1 MLETLQLN
9 LEQRKAASALN
20 GYNLVIASAGTGKTS
35 TIVGR
40 ILHLLNN
47 GIKPEEILLLTFTN
61 KASNE
66 MIARVAKYSKLSSKI
81 EAGTFHAVAYRYLKE
96 HYPNLSL
103 KQPKELRKLLESIV
117 DTKNALNATDED
129 KKPYTSQ
136 HLYALYSLYTNAL
149 KQEDF
154 SAWLSSKN
162 PEHAP
167 YAAFYENILEEFE
180 NTKKKHDYID
190 YNDLLLLFKKAMLE
204 RPSPY
209 KEVLCDEFQDTNPL
223 QESILDA
230 INPPSLFCVGDYDQS
245 IYAFNGADISIIS
258 NFTQK
263 YKNARVFTLTKNYRS
278 SKEILDLA
286 NQVIQHNQ
294 RIYPKNLEVV
304 KSGKFNKPTLLNYND
319 NIAQCQDIAKRIVMR
334 KNFKEVAVIFRNNAS
349 ADQLE
354 AALRSHNVPSKRKG
368 SASFFESKEVAL
380 ALDICALLFNPK
392 DIMAAIH
399 ILSCISD
406 IGSNTAKDIH
416 EALMLLG
423 NGDLKSAL
431 IQPNQEAKIYTKKKE
446 ITSMGLF
453 EEIFALENSSRFNS
467 VMDKAFHSH
476 PVLMHPKISL
486 NGAKM
491 LSDFFILYTKAPTH
505 SPSALIKHILESAFF
520 QTFKTRLLKERS
532 KNKDG
537 SYNEFKKLQ
546 AQKRFNEK
554 MDLLSSLA
562 KNYQNLGRFLN
573 GTLIGSSEATQG
585 EGVNLLSVH
594 ASKGL
599 EFKDVYIIDLMEG
612 RFPNH
617 KLMNTGGGIEEER
630 RLFYVAITR
639 AKENLWLSY
648 AKNELRENAKPK
660 EHKPSVFL
668 YEAGLLKPDS
678 K

>member
-1 MLETLQLN
+1 MQLN
-9 LEQRKAASALN
+9 PEQLKAAKALK
-20 GYNLVIASAGTGKTS
+20 GHNLVIASAGTGKTS

-40 ILHLLNN
+40 ILYLLDN

-66 MIARVAKYSKLSSKI
+66 MIARVAKYSQSSSKI

-117 DTKNALNATDED
+117 DTKNALTDDD

-154 SAWLSSKN
+154 SAWLSHKN
-162 PEHAP
+162 PEHTP
-167 YAAFYENILEEFE
+167 YAAFYENILDEFE
-180 NTKKKHDYID
+180 NTKKKHNYID
-190 YNDLLLLFKKAMLE
+190 YNDLLLLFKQAMLE

-263 YKNARVFTLTKNYRS
+263 YKNAQVFTLTKNYRS

-286 NQVIQHNQ
+286 NQVIQRNE

-304 KSGKFNKPTLLNYND
+304 KSGRFNKPALLNYND

-423 NGDLKSAL
+423 NGDLKLAL
-431 IQPNQEAKIYTKKKE
+431 THPNKEAKIYTKKKE

-491 LSDFFILYTKAPTH
+491 LSDFFILYTKAPIH
-505 SPSALIKHILESAFF
+505 SPSALIKHIIESAFF

>member
-9 LEQRKAASALN
+9 PEQLKAAKALK

-40 ILHLLNN
+40 ILYLLDN

-66 MIARVAKYSKLSSKI
+66 MIARVAKYSQSSSKI

-103 KQPKELRKLLESIV
+103 KQPKELKKLLESIV
-117 DTKNALNATDED
+117 DTKNALTDDD

-154 SAWLSSKN
+154 SAWLSHKN
-162 PEHAP
+162 PEHTP
-167 YAAFYENILEEFE
+167 YAAFYENILDEFE
-180 NTKKKHDYID
+180 NTKKKHNYID
-190 YNDLLLLFKKAMLE
+190 YNDLLLLFKQAMLE

-263 YKNARVFTLTKNYRS
+263 YKNAQVFTLTKNYRS

-286 NQVIQHNQ
+286 NQVIQRNE

-304 KSGKFNKPTLLNYND
+304 KSGHFNKPVLLNYND

-380 ALDICALLFNPK
+380 ALDICALIFNPK

-399 ILSCISD
+399 VLSCISD

-423 NGDLKSAL
+423 NGDLKLAL
-431 IQPNQEAKIYTKKKE
+431 IQPNKEAKIYTKKKE

-467 VMDKAFHSH
+467 VIDKAFHSH

-486 NGAKM
+486 NGSKM

-668 YEAGLLKPDS
+668 YEAGLLKPDL

>member
-9 LEQRKAASALN
+9 PEQLKAAKALQ
-20 GYNLVIASAGTGKTS
+20 GHNLVIASAGTGKTS

-40 ILHLLNN
+40 ILYLLDN

-66 MIARVAKYSKLSSKI
+66 MIARVAKYFKSSSKI

-117 DTKNALNATDED
+117 DTKNALTDDD

-154 SAWLSSKN
+154 SAWLSNKN
-162 PEHAP
+162 PEHTP
-167 YAAFYENILEEFE
+167 YATFYENILDEFE
-180 NTKKKHDYID
+180 NTKKKHNYID
-190 YNDLLLLFKKAMLE
+190 YNDLLLLFKQAMLE

-263 YKNARVFTLTKNYRS
+263 YKNAQVFTLTKNYRS

-286 NQVIQHNQ
+286 NQVIQHNE

-304 KSGKFNKPTLLNYND
+304 KSGHFNKPALLNYND

-380 ALDICALLFNPK
+380 ALDICALIFNPK

-399 ILSCISD
+399 VLSHISD

-423 NGDLKSAL
+423 DGDLTLAL
-431 IQPNQEAKIYTKKKE
+431 THPNKEAKIYTKKKE

-467 VMDKAFHSH
+467 VIDKAFHSH

-668 YEAGLLKPDS
+668 YEAGLLKPDL

>member
-1 MLETLQLN
+1 MQLN
-9 LEQRKAASALN
+9 PEQLKAAKALK

-40 ILHLLNN
+40 ILYLLDN

-66 MIARVAKYSKLSSKI
+66 MIARVAKYSQSSSKI

-103 KQPKELRKLLESIV
+103 KQPKELKKLLESIV
-117 DTKNALNATDED
+117 DTKNALTDDD

-154 SAWLSSKN
+154 SAWLSNKN
-162 PEHAP
+162 PEHTP
-167 YAAFYENILEEFE
+167 YAAFYENILDEFE
-180 NTKKKHDYID
+180 NTKKKHNYID
-190 YNDLLLLFKKAMLE
+190 YNDLLLLFKQAMLE

-263 YKNARVFTLTKNYRS
+263 YKNAQVFTLTKNYRS

-286 NQVIQHNQ
+286 NQVIQHNK

-304 KSGKFNKPTLLNYND
+304 KSGHFNKPMLLNYND

-354 AALRSHNVPSKRKG
+354 AALRSNNVPSKRKG

-380 ALDICALLFNPK
+380 ALDICALIFNPK

-399 ILSCISD
+399 VLSCISD

-423 NGDLKSAL
+423 NGDLKLAL
-431 IQPNQEAKIYTKKKE
+431 IQPDKEAKIYTKKKE

-467 VMDKAFHSH
+467 VIDKAFHSH

-491 LSDFFILYTKAPTH
+491 LGDFFILYAKAPTH

-668 YEAGLLKPDS
+668 YEAGLLKPDL

>member
-9 LEQRKAASALN
+9 PEQLKAAKALK

-40 ILHLLNN
+40 ILYLLDN

-103 KQPKELRKLLESIV
+103 KQPKELKKLLESIV
-117 DTKNALNATDED
+117 DTKNALTDDD

-154 SAWLSSKN
+154 SAWLSHKN
-162 PEHAP
+162 PEHMP
-167 YAAFYENILEEFE
+167 YAAFYENILDEFE
-180 NTKKKHDYID
+180 NTKKKHNYID
-190 YNDLLLLFKKAMLE
+190 YNDLLLLFKQAMLE

-263 YKNARVFTLTKNYRS
+263 YKNAQVFTLTKNYRS

-286 NQVIQHNQ
+286 NQVIQRNE

-304 KSGKFNKPTLLNYND
+304 KSGHFNKPALLNYND

-380 ALDICALLFNPK
+380 ALDICALIFNPK

-399 ILSCISD
+399 VLSHISD

-423 NGDLKSAL
+423 NGDLKLAL
-431 IQPNQEAKIYTKKKE
+431 IQPDKEAKIYTKKKE

-453 EEIFALENSSRFNS
+453 EEIFALENSSKFNS
-467 VMDKAFHSH
+467 VIDKAFHSH

-520 QTFKTRLLKERS
+520 QTFKTHLLKERS

-546 AQKRFNEK
+546 VQKRFNEK

-668 YEAGLLKPDS
+668 YEAGLLKPDF

>member
-9 LEQRKAASALN
+9 PEQLKAAKALK

-40 ILHLLNN
+40 ILYLLDN

-66 MIARVAKYSKLSSKI
+66 MIARVAKYSKSSSKI

-103 KQPKELRKLLESIV
+103 KQPKELKKLLESIV
-117 DTKNALNATDED
+117 DTKNALTDDD

-154 SAWLSSKN
+154 SAWLSHKN
-162 PEHAP
+162 PEHTP
-167 YAAFYENILEEFE
+167 YATFYENILDEFE
-180 NTKKKHDYID
+180 NTKKKHNYID
-190 YNDLLLLFKKAMLE
+190 YNDLLLLFKQAMLE

-263 YKNARVFTLTKNYRS
+263 YKNAQVFTLTKNYRS

-286 NQVIQHNQ
+286 NQVIQHNE

-304 KSGKFNKPTLLNYND
+304 KSGHFNKPALLNYND

-354 AALRSHNVPSKRKG
+354 AALRSYNVPSKRKG

-380 ALDICALLFNPK
+380 ALDICALIFNPK

-399 ILSCISD
+399 VLSYISD

-423 NGDLKSAL
+423 NGDLKLAL
-431 IQPNQEAKIYTKKKE
+431 THPSKEAKIYTKKKE

-467 VMDKAFHSH
+467 VIDKAFHSH
-476 PVLMHPKISL
+476 PVLMHPKISP

-562 KNYQNLGRFLN
+562 KNYQDLGRFLN
-573 GTLIGSSEATQG
+573 STLIGSSEATQG

-668 YEAGLLKPDS
+668 YEAGLLKPDF

>member
-9 LEQRKAASALN
+9 PEQLKAAKALK

-40 ILHLLNN
+40 ILYLLDN

-66 MIARVAKYSKLSSKI
+66 MIARVAKYSKSSSKI

-103 KQPKELRKLLESIV
+103 KQPKELKKLLESIV
-117 DTKNALNATDED
+117 DTKNALTDDD

-154 SAWLSSKN
+154 SAWLSHKN
-162 PEHAP
+162 PEHTP
-167 YAAFYENILEEFE
+167 YAAFYENILDEFE
-180 NTKKKHDYID
+180 NTKKKHNYID
-190 YNDLLLLFKKAMLE
+190 YNDLLLLFKQAMLE

-263 YKNARVFTLTKNYRS
+263 YKNAQVFTLTKNYRS

-286 NQVIQHNQ
+286 NQVIQRNE

-304 KSGKFNKPTLLNYND
+304 KSGHFNKPALLNYND

-354 AALRSHNVPSKRKG
+354 AALRSYNVPSKRKG

-380 ALDICALLFNPK
+380 ALDICALIFNPK

-399 ILSCISD
+399 VLSHISD

-423 NGDLKSAL
+423 NGDLKLAL
-431 IQPNQEAKIYTKKKE
+431 IQPNKEAKIYTKKKE

-467 VMDKAFHSH
+467 VIDKAFHSH
-476 PVLMHPKISL
+476 PVLMHPKISP

-491 LSDFFILYTKAPTH
+491 LSDFFILYAKAPTH
-505 SPSALIKHILESAFF
+505 SPSTLIKHILESAFF

-668 YEAGLLKPDS
+668 YEAGLLKPDL

>member
-9 LEQRKAASALN
+9 PEQLKAAKALK

-40 ILHLLNN
+40 ILYLLDN

-66 MIARVAKYSKLSSKI
+66 MIARVAKYSQSSSKI

-103 KQPKELRKLLESIV
+103 KQPKELKKLLESIV
-117 DTKNALNATDED
+117 DTKNALTDDD

-154 SAWLSSKN
+154 STWLSNKN
-162 PEHAP
+162 PEHTP
-167 YAAFYENILEEFE
+167 YAAFYENILDEFE
-180 NTKKKHDYID
+180 NTKKKHNYID
-190 YNDLLLLFKKAMLE
+190 YNDLLLLFKQAMLE

-263 YKNARVFTLTKNYRS
+263 YKNAQVFTLTKNYRS

-286 NQVIQHNQ
+286 NQVIQRNE

-304 KSGKFNKPTLLNYND
+304 KSGHFNKPALLNYND

-368 SASFFESKEVAL
+368 SVSFFESKEVAL
-380 ALDICALLFNPK
+380 ALDICALIFNPK

-399 ILSCISD
+399 VLSHISD

-423 NGDLKSAL
+423 NGDLKLAL
-431 IQPNQEAKIYTKKKE
+431 IQPDKEAKIYTKKKE

-467 VMDKAFHSH
+467 VIDKAFHSH

-537 SYNEFKKLQ
+537 SCNEFKKLQ

-668 YEAGLLKPDS
+668 YEAGLLKPDL

>member
-9 LEQRKAASALN
+9 PEQLKAVKALK

-40 ILHLLNN
+40 ILYLLDN

-66 MIARVAKYSKLSSKI
+66 MIARVAKYSKSSSKI

-103 KQPKELRKLLESIV
+103 KQPKELKKLLESIV
-117 DTKNALNATDED
+117 DTKNALTDDD

-154 SAWLSSKN
+154 SAWLSNKN
-162 PEHAP
+162 PEHTP
-167 YAAFYENILEEFE
+167 YAAFYENILDEFE
-180 NTKKKHDYID
+180 NTKKKHNYID
-190 YNDLLLLFKKAMLE
+190 YNDLLLLFKQAMLE

-263 YKNARVFTLTKNYRS
+263 YKNAHVFTLTKNYRS

-286 NQVIQHNQ
+286 NQVIQRNE

-304 KSGKFNKPTLLNYND
+304 KSGHFNKPALLNYND

-380 ALDICALLFNPK
+380 ALDICALIFNPK

-399 ILSCISD
+399 VLSHISD

-423 NGDLKSAL
+423 NGDLKLAL
-431 IQPNQEAKIYTKKKE
+431 IQPDKEAKIYTKKKE

-467 VMDKAFHSH
+467 VIDKAFHSH

-537 SYNEFKKLQ
+537 SCNEFKKLQ

-668 YEAGLLKPDS
+668 YEAGLLKPDL

>member
-9 LEQRKAASALN
+9 PEQLKAAKALK

-40 ILHLLNN
+40 ILYLLDN

-103 KQPKELRKLLESIV
+103 KQPKELKKLLESIV
-117 DTKNALNATDED
+117 DTKNALTDDD

-154 SAWLSSKN
+154 SAWLSHKN
-162 PEHAP
+162 PEHTP
-167 YAAFYENILEEFE
+167 YAAFYENILDEFE
-180 NTKKKHDYID
+180 NTKKKHNYID
-190 YNDLLLLFKKAMLE
+190 YNDLLLLFKQAMLE

-263 YKNARVFTLTKNYRS
+263 YKNAQVFTLTKNYRS

-286 NQVIQHNQ
+286 NQVIQRNE

-304 KSGKFNKPTLLNYND
+304 KSGHFNKPALLNYND

-354 AALRSHNVPSKRKG
+354 AALRSYNVPSKRKG

-380 ALDICALLFNPK
+380 ALDICALIFNPK

-399 ILSCISD
+399 VLSHISD

-423 NGDLKSAL
+423 NGDLKLAL
-431 IQPNQEAKIYTKKKE
+431 THPNKEAKIYTKKKE

-467 VMDKAFHSH
+467 VIDKAFHSH

-491 LSDFFILYTKAPTH
+491 LSDFFILYAKAPTH

-668 YEAGLLKPDS
+668 YEAGLLKPDL

>member
-9 LEQRKAASALN
+9 PEQLKAAKALK

-40 ILHLLNN
+40 ILYLLDN

-66 MIARVAKYSKLSSKI
+66 MIARVAKYSKSSSKI

-103 KQPKELRKLLESIV
+103 KQPKELKKLLESIV
-117 DTKNALNATDED
+117 DTKNALTDDD

-154 SAWLSSKN
+154 SAWLSHKN
-162 PEHAP
+162 PEHTP
-167 YAAFYENILEEFE
+167 YAAFYENILDEFE
-180 NTKKKHDYID
+180 NTKKKHNYID
-190 YNDLLLLFKKAMLE
+190 YNDLLLLFKQAMLE

-263 YKNARVFTLTKNYRS
+263 YKNAQVFTLTKNYRS

-286 NQVIQHNQ
+286 NQVIQHNE

-304 KSGKFNKPTLLNYND
+304 KSGHFNKPTLLNYSD

-380 ALDICALLFNPK
+380 ALDICALIFNPK

-399 ILSCISD
+399 VLSCISD

-423 NGDLKSAL
+423 NGDLKLAL
-431 IQPNQEAKIYTKKKE
+431 IQPDKEAKIYTKKKE

-467 VMDKAFHSH
+467 VIDKAFHSH
-476 PVLMHPKISL
+476 PVLMHPKISP

-491 LSDFFILYTKAPTH
+491 LGDFFILYTKAPTH

-546 AQKRFNEK
+546 VQKRFNEK

-668 YEAGLLKPDS
+668 YEAGLLKPDL

>member
-9 LEQRKAASALN
+9 PEQLKAAKALK

-40 ILHLLNN
+40 ILYLLDN

-66 MIARVAKYSKLSSKI
+66 MIARVAKYSKSSSKI

-103 KQPKELRKLLESIV
+103 KQPKELKKLLESIV
-117 DTKNALNATDED
+117 DTKNALTDDD

-154 SAWLSSKN
+154 STWLSNKN
-162 PEHAP
+162 PEHTP
-167 YAAFYENILEEFE
+167 YAAFYENILDEFE
-180 NTKKKHDYID
+180 NTKKKHNYID
-190 YNDLLLLFKKAMLE
+190 YNDLLLLFKQAMLE

-263 YKNARVFTLTKNYRS
+263 YKNAQVFTLTKNYRS

-286 NQVIQHNQ
+286 NQVIQHNE

-304 KSGKFNKPTLLNYND
+304 KSGHFNKPALLNYND

-380 ALDICALLFNPK
+380 ALDICALIFNPK

-399 ILSCISD
+399 VLSHISD

-423 NGDLKSAL
+423 NGDLKLAL
-431 IQPNQEAKIYTKKKE
+431 IQPDKEAKIYTKKKE

-467 VMDKAFHSH
+467 IIDKAFHSH

-520 QTFKTRLLKERS
+520 QAFKTRLLKERS

-612 RFPNH
+612 RFPNY

-668 YEAGLLKPDS
+668 YEAGLLKPDL

>member
-9 LEQRKAASALN
+9 PEQLKAAKALK

-40 ILHLLNN
+40 ILHLLDN

-66 MIARVAKYSKLSSKI
+66 MIARVAKYFKLSSKI

-117 DTKNALNATDED
+117 DTKNAIDDD

-154 SAWLSSKN
+154 SAWLSNKN

-167 YAAFYENILEEFE
+167 YAALYENILEEFE
-180 NTKKKHDYID
+180 NTKKKHNYID
-190 YNDLLLLFKKAMLE
+190 YNDLLLLFKQAMLE

-223 QESILDA
+223 QESVLDA

-263 YKNARVFTLTKNYRS
+263 YKNAQVFTLTKNYRS

-286 NQVIQHNQ
+286 NQVIQRNE

-304 KSGKFNKPTLLNYND
+304 KSGHFNKPALLNYND
-319 NIAQCQDIAKRIVMR
+319 NIAQCQDIAKRIVIR

-380 ALDICALLFNPK
+380 ALDICALIFNPK

-399 ILSCISD
+399 ILSYISD

-423 NGDLKSAL
+423 NGDLKLAL
-431 IQPNQEAKIYTKKKE
+431 THPNKEAKIYTKKKE

-467 VMDKAFHSH
+467 AIDKAFHSH

-491 LSDFFILYTKAPTH
+491 LSDFFTLYTKAPIH

>member
-9 LEQRKAASALN
+9 PEQLKAAKALK

-40 ILHLLNN
+40 ILYLLDN
-47 GIKPEEILLLTFTN
+47 GIRPEEILLLTFTN

-66 MIARVAKYSKLSSKI
+66 MIARVAKYSQSSSKI

-103 KQPKELRKLLESIV
+103 KQPKELKKLLESIV
-117 DTKNALNATDED
+117 DTKNALTDDD

-154 SAWLSSKN
+154 SAWLSNKN
-162 PEHAP
+162 PEHTP
-167 YAAFYENILEEFE
+167 YAAFYENILDEFE
-180 NTKKKHDYID
+180 NTKKKHNYID
-190 YNDLLLLFKKAMLE
+190 YNDLLLLFKQAMLE

-263 YKNARVFTLTKNYRS
+263 YKNAQVFTLTKNYRS

-286 NQVIQHNQ
+286 NQVIQRNE

-304 KSGKFNKPTLLNYND
+304 KSGHFNKPALLNYSD
-319 NIAQCQDIAKRIVMR
+319 NIVQCQDIAKRIVMR

-380 ALDICALLFNPK
+380 ALDICALIFNPK

-399 ILSCISD
+399 VLSCISD

-423 NGDLKSAL
+423 NGDLKLAL
-431 IQPNQEAKIYTKKKE
+431 THPSKEAKIYTKKKE

-453 EEIFALENSSRFNS
+453 EEIFALENNSRFNS
-467 VMDKAFHSH
+467 IIDKAFHSH
-476 PVLMHPKISL
+476 PVLMHPKISP

-546 AQKRFNEK
+546 VQKRFHEK

-668 YEAGLLKPDS
+668 YEAGLLKPDL

>member
-9 LEQRKAASALN
+9 PEQLKAAKALK

-40 ILHLLNN
+40 ILYLLDN

-103 KQPKELRKLLESIV
+103 KQPKELKKLLESIV
-117 DTKNALNATDED
+117 DTKNALTDDD

-154 SAWLSSKN
+154 SAWLSHKN
-162 PEHAP
+162 PEHTP
-167 YAAFYENILEEFE
+167 YASFYENILDEFE
-180 NTKKKHDYID
+180 NTKKKHNYID
-190 YNDLLLLFKKAMLE
+190 YNDLLLLFKQAMLE

-263 YKNARVFTLTKNYRS
+263 YKNAQVFTLTKNYRS

-286 NQVIQHNQ
+286 NQVIQHNE

-304 KSGKFNKPTLLNYND
+304 KSGHFNKPALLNYND

-380 ALDICALLFNPK
+380 ALDICALIFNSK

-399 ILSCISD
+399 VLSHISD

-423 NGDLKSAL
+423 NGDLKLAL
-431 IQPNQEAKIYTKKKE
+431 THPSKEAKIYTKKKE

-467 VMDKAFHSH
+467 VIDKAFHSH

-486 NGAKM
+486 NGAKT

-546 AQKRFNEK
+546 VQKRFNEK

-668 YEAGLLKPDS
+668 YEAGLLKPD
-678 K
+678 

>member
-9 LEQRKAASALN
+9 PEQLKAAKALK

-40 ILHLLNN
+40 ILYLLDN

-66 MIARVAKYSKLSSKI
+66 MIARVAKYSKSSSKI

-103 KQPKELRKLLESIV
+103 KQPKELKKLLESIV
-117 DTKNALNATDED
+117 DTKNVLTDDD

-154 SAWLSSKN
+154 SAWLSHKN
-162 PEHAP
+162 PEHTP
-167 YAAFYENILEEFE
+167 YAAFYENILDEFE
-180 NTKKKHDYID
+180 NTKKKHNYVD
-190 YNDLLLLFKKAMLE
+190 YNDLLLLFKQAMLE

-286 NQVIQHNQ
+286 NQVIQRNE

-304 KSGKFNKPTLLNYND
+304 KSGHFNKPMLLNYND
-319 NIAQCQDIAKRIVMR
+319 NIVQCQDIAKRIVMR

-380 ALDICALLFNPK
+380 ALDICALIFNPK

-399 ILSCISD
+399 VLSHISD

-423 NGDLKSAL
+423 NGDLKLAL
-431 IQPNQEAKIYTKKKE
+431 IQPDKEAKIYTKKKE

-467 VMDKAFHSH
+467 VIDKAFYSH
-476 PVLMHPKISL
+476 PVLMHPKISP

-546 AQKRFNEK
+546 AQKRFHEK

-668 YEAGLLKPDS
+668 YEAGLLKPDL

>member
-9 LEQRKAASALN
+9 PEQLKAALASK

-40 ILHLLNN
+40 ILYLLDN

-66 MIARVAKYSKLSSKI
+66 MIARVAKYFKSSSKI

-96 HYPNLSL
+96 RYPNLSL

-117 DTKNALNATDED
+117 DTKNAIDDD

-154 SAWLSSKN
+154 SAWLSHKN
-162 PEHAP
+162 PEHTP
-167 YAAFYENILEEFE
+167 YAALYENILEEFE
-180 NTKKKHDYID
+180 NTKKKHNYID
-190 YNDLLLLFKKAMLE
+190 YNDLLLLFKQAMLE

-263 YKNARVFTLTKNYRS
+263 YKNAQVFTLTKNYRS

-286 NQVIQHNQ
+286 NQVIQRNE

-304 KSGKFNKPTLLNYND
+304 KSGHFNKPALLNYND

-380 ALDICALLFNPK
+380 ALDICALIFNPK

-399 ILSCISD
+399 ILSYISD

-423 NGDLKSAL
+423 NGDLKLAL
-431 IQPNQEAKIYTKKKE
+431 THPNKEAKIYTKKKE

-467 VMDKAFHSH
+467 VIDKAFHSH

>member
-9 LEQRKAASALN
+9 PEQLKAAKALK

-40 ILHLLNN
+40 ILYLLDN

-66 MIARVAKYSKLSSKI
+66 MIARVAKYFKSSSKI

-103 KQPKELRKLLESIV
+103 KQPKELKKLLESIV
-117 DTKNALNATDED
+117 DTKNAIDDD

-154 SAWLSSKN
+154 SAWLSHKN
-162 PEHAP
+162 PEHTP
-167 YAAFYENILEEFE
+167 YAAFYENILDEFE
-180 NTKKKHDYID
+180 NTKKKHNYID
-190 YNDLLLLFKKAMLE
+190 YNDLLLLFKQAMLE

-286 NQVIQHNQ
+286 NQVIQHNE

-304 KSGKFNKPTLLNYND
+304 KSGHFNKPALLNYND

-354 AALRSHNVPSKRKG
+354 AALRSYNVPSKRKG

-380 ALDICALLFNPK
+380 ALDICALIFNPK

-399 ILSCISD
+399 VLSHISD

-423 NGDLKSAL
+423 NGDLKLAL
-431 IQPNQEAKIYTKKKE
+431 THPNKEAKIYTKKKE

-467 VMDKAFHSH
+467 MIDKAFHSH

-668 YEAGLLKPDS
+668 YEAGLLKPDL

>member
-9 LEQRKAASALN
+9 PEQLKAAKALK

-40 ILHLLNN
+40 ILYLLDN

-66 MIARVAKYSKLSSKI
+66 MIARVAKYSKSSSKI

-103 KQPKELRKLLESIV
+103 KQPKELKKLLESIV
-117 DTKNALNATDED
+117 DTKNALTDDD

-154 SAWLSSKN
+154 SAWLSHKN
-162 PEHAP
+162 PEHTP
-167 YAAFYENILEEFE
+167 YAAFYENILDEFE
-180 NTKKKHDYID
+180 NTKKKHNYID
-190 YNDLLLLFKKAMLE
+190 YNDLLLLFKQAMLE

-263 YKNARVFTLTKNYRS
+263 YKNAQVFTLTKNYRS

-286 NQVIQHNQ
+286 NQVIQHNE

-304 KSGKFNKPTLLNYND
+304 KSGHFNKPALLNYND

-380 ALDICALLFNPK
+380 ALDICALIFNPK

-399 ILSCISD
+399 VLSHISD

-423 NGDLKSAL
+423 NGDLKLAL
-431 IQPNQEAKIYTKKKE
+431 THPSKEAKIYTKKKE

-467 VMDKAFHSH
+467 VIDKAFHSH

-546 AQKRFNEK
+546 VQKRFNEK

-668 YEAGLLKPDS
+668 YEAGLLKPDL

>member
-9 LEQRKAASALN
+9 PEQLKAAKALK

-40 ILHLLNN
+40 ILYLLDN

-66 MIARVAKYSKLSSKI
+66 MIARVAKYSQSSSKI

-103 KQPKELRKLLESIV
+103 KQPKELKKLLESIV
-117 DTKNALNATDED
+117 DTKNALTDDD

-154 SAWLSSKN
+154 SAWLSNKN
-162 PEHAP
+162 PEHTP
-167 YAAFYENILEEFE
+167 YAAFYENILDEFE
-180 NTKKKHDYID
+180 NTKKKHNYID
-190 YNDLLLLFKKAMLE
+190 YNDLLLLFKQAMLE

-263 YKNARVFTLTKNYRS
+263 YKNAQVFTLTKNYRS

-286 NQVIQHNQ
+286 NQVIQHNK

-304 KSGKFNKPTLLNYND
+304 KSGHFNKPMLLNYND

-354 AALRSHNVPSKRKG
+354 AALRSNNVPSKRKG

-380 ALDICALLFNPK
+380 ALDICALIFNPK

-399 ILSCISD
+399 VLSCISD

-423 NGDLKSAL
+423 NGDLKLAL
-431 IQPNQEAKIYTKKKE
+431 IQPDKEAKIYTKKKE

-467 VMDKAFHSH
+467 VIDKAFHSH

-491 LSDFFILYTKAPTH
+491 LGDFFILYAKAPTH

-668 YEAGLLKPDS
+668 YEAGLLKPDL

>member
-1 MLETLQLN
+1 MQLN
-9 LEQRKAASALN
+9 PEQLKAAKALK

-40 ILHLLNN
+40 ILYLLDN

-103 KQPKELRKLLESIV
+103 KQPKELKKLLESIV
-117 DTKNALNATDED
+117 DTKNALTDDD

-154 SAWLSSKN
+154 SAWLSHKN
-162 PEHAP
+162 PEHTP
-167 YAAFYENILEEFE
+167 YATFYENILDEFE
-180 NTKKKHDYID
+180 NTKKKHNYID
-190 YNDLLLLFKKAMLE
+190 YNDLLLLFKQAMLE

-286 NQVIQHNQ
+286 NQVIQRNE

-304 KSGKFNKPTLLNYND
+304 KSGHFNKPALLNYND

-380 ALDICALLFNPK
+380 ALDICALIFNPK

-399 ILSCISD
+399 VLSHISD

-423 NGDLKSAL
+423 DGDLKLAL
-431 IQPNQEAKIYTKKKE
+431 THPNKEAKIYTKKKE

-467 VMDKAFHSH
+467 VIDKAFHSH

-668 YEAGLLKPDS
+668 YEAGLLKPDL

>member
-9 LEQRKAASALN
+9 PEQLKAAKALK

-40 ILHLLNN
+40 ILYLLDN

-66 MIARVAKYSKLSSKI
+66 MIARVAKYSKSSSKI

-103 KQPKELRKLLESIV
+103 KQPKELKKLLESIV
-117 DTKNALNATDED
+117 DTKNALTDDD

-154 SAWLSSKN
+154 SAWLSNKN
-162 PEHAP
+162 PEHTP
-167 YAAFYENILEEFE
+167 YAAFYENILDEFE
-180 NTKKKHDYID
+180 NTKKKHNYID
-190 YNDLLLLFKKAMLE
+190 YNDLLLLFKQAILE

-258 NFTQK
+258 SFTQK

-286 NQVIQHNQ
+286 NQVIQRNE

-304 KSGKFNKPTLLNYND
+304 KSGHFNKPALLNYND

-354 AALRSHNVPSKRKG
+354 AALRSNNVPSKRKG

-380 ALDICALLFNPK
+380 ALDICALIFNPK

-399 ILSCISD
+399 VLSYISD

-423 NGDLKSAL
+423 NGDLKLAL
-431 IQPNQEAKIYTKKKE
+431 THPSKEAKIYTKKKE

-505 SPSALIKHILESAFF
+505 SPSALIKHILESVFF

-668 YEAGLLKPDS
+668 YEAGLLKPDL

>member
-9 LEQRKAASALN
+9 PEQLKAAKALK

-40 ILHLLNN
+40 ILYLLDN

-66 MIARVAKYSKLSSKI
+66 MIARVAKYSKSSSKI

-103 KQPKELRKLLESIV
+103 KQPKELKKLLESIV
-117 DTKNALNATDED
+117 DTKNAIDDD

-154 SAWLSSKN
+154 SAWLSHKN
-162 PEHAP
+162 PEHTP
-167 YAAFYENILEEFE
+167 YAAFYENILDEFE
-180 NTKKKHDYID
+180 NTKKKHNYID
-190 YNDLLLLFKKAMLE
+190 YNDLLLLFKQAMLE
-204 RPSPY
+204 RSSPY

-263 YKNARVFTLTKNYRS
+263 YKNAQVFTLTKNYRS

-286 NQVIQHNQ
+286 NQVIQHNE

-304 KSGKFNKPTLLNYND
+304 KSGHFNKPALLNYND

-380 ALDICALLFNPK
+380 ALDICALIFNPK

-399 ILSCISD
+399 VLSYISD

-423 NGDLKSAL
+423 NGDLKLAL
-431 IQPNQEAKIYTKKKE
+431 THPSKEAKIYTKKKE

-467 VMDKAFHSH
+467 VIDKAFHSH
-476 PVLMHPKISL
+476 PVLMHPKISP

-491 LSDFFILYTKAPTH
+491 LSDFFTLYTKVPTH

>member
-9 LEQRKAASALN
+9 PEQLKAAKALK

-40 ILHLLNN
+40 ILYLLDN

-103 KQPKELRKLLESIV
+103 KQPKELKKLLESIV
-117 DTKNALNATDED
+117 DTKNALTDDD

-154 SAWLSSKN
+154 SAWLSHKN
-162 PEHAP
+162 PEHTP
-167 YAAFYENILEEFE
+167 YAAFYENILDEFE
-180 NTKKKHDYID
+180 NTKKKHNYID
-190 YNDLLLLFKKAMLE
+190 YNDLLLLFKQAMLE

-263 YKNARVFTLTKNYRS
+263 YKNAQVFTLTKNYRS

-286 NQVIQHNQ
+286 NQVIQRNE

-304 KSGKFNKPTLLNYND
+304 KSGHFNKPALLNYND

-380 ALDICALLFNPK
+380 ALDICALIFNPK

-399 ILSCISD
+399 VLSHISD

-423 NGDLKSAL
+423 NGDLKLAL
-431 IQPNQEAKIYTKKKE
+431 IQPDKEAKIYTKKKE

-467 VMDKAFHSH
+467 VIDKAFHSH

-573 GTLIGSSEATQG
+573 GTLIGSSESTQG

-668 YEAGLLKPDS
+668 YEAGLLKPDL

>member
-1 MLETLQLN
+1 MQLN
-9 LEQRKAASALN
+9 PEQLKAAKALK

-40 ILHLLNN
+40 ILHLLDN
-47 GIKPEEILLLTFTN
+47 GIRPEEILLLTFTN

-103 KQPKELRKLLESIV
+103 KQPKELKKLLESIV
-117 DTKNALNATDED
+117 DTKNALTDDD

-154 SAWLSSKN
+154 SAWLSHKN
-162 PEHAP
+162 PEHTP
-167 YAAFYENILEEFE
+167 YAAFYENILDEFE
-180 NTKKKHDYID
+180 NTKKKHNYID
-190 YNDLLLLFKKAMLE
+190 YNDLLLLFKQAMLE

-223 QESILDA
+223 QESILNA

-263 YKNARVFTLTKNYRS
+263 YKNAQVFTLTKNYRS

-286 NQVIQHNQ
+286 NQVIQRNE

-304 KSGKFNKPTLLNYND
+304 KSGHFNKPALLNYND

-380 ALDICALLFNPK
+380 ALDICALIFNPK

-399 ILSCISD
+399 VLSHISD

-423 NGDLKSAL
+423 NGDLKLAL
-431 IQPNQEAKIYTKKKE
+431 THPSKEAKIYTKKKE

-467 VMDKAFHSH
+467 VIDKAFHSH

-491 LSDFFILYTKAPTH
+491 LSDFFILYTKAPIH

-546 AQKRFNEK
+546 AQKRFHEK

-660 EHKPSVFL
+660 DHKPSVFL
-668 YEAGLLKPDS
+668 YEAGLLKPDL

>member
-9 LEQRKAASALN
+9 PEQLKAAKALK

-40 ILHLLNN
+40 ILYLLDN

-66 MIARVAKYSKLSSKI
+66 MIARVAKYSKLGSKI

-103 KQPKELRKLLESIV
+103 KQPKELKKLLESIV
-117 DTKNALNATDED
+117 DTKNALTDDD

-154 SAWLSSKN
+154 SAWLSNKN
-162 PEHAP
+162 PEHTP
-167 YAAFYENILEEFE
+167 YAAFYENILDEFE
-180 NTKKKHDYID
+180 NTKKKHNYID
-190 YNDLLLLFKKAMLE
+190 YNDLLLLFKQAMLE
-204 RPSPY
+204 KPSPY

-263 YKNARVFTLTKNYRS
+263 YKNAQVFTLTKNYRS

-286 NQVIQHNQ
+286 NQVIQHNE

-304 KSGKFNKPTLLNYND
+304 KSGHFNKPALLNYND

-380 ALDICALLFNPK
+380 ALDICALIFNPK

-399 ILSCISD
+399 VLSHISD

-423 NGDLKSAL
+423 NDDLKLAL
-431 IQPNQEAKIYTKKKE
+431 IQPDKEAKIYTKKKE

-453 EEIFALENSSRFNS
+453 EEIFTLENSSRFNG
-467 VMDKAFHSH
+467 VIDKAFHSH
-476 PVLMHPKISL
+476 PVLMHPKISP

-668 YEAGLLKPDS
+668 YEAGLLKPDL

>member
-9 LEQRKAASALN
+9 PEQLKAAKALK

-40 ILHLLNN
+40 ILYLLDN

-66 MIARVAKYSKLSSKI
+66 MIARVAKYSKLGSKI

-103 KQPKELRKLLESIV
+103 KQPKELKKLLESIV
-117 DTKNALNATDED
+117 DTKNTLTDDD

-162 PEHAP
+162 PEHTP
-167 YAAFYENILEEFE
+167 YAAFYENILDEFE
-180 NTKKKHDYID
+180 NTKKKHNYID
-190 YNDLLLLFKKAMLE
+190 YNDLLLLFKQAMLE

-263 YKNARVFTLTKNYRS
+263 YKNAQVFTLTKNYRS

-286 NQVIQHNQ
+286 NQVIQHNE

-304 KSGKFNKPTLLNYND
+304 KSGHFNKPALLNYND

-380 ALDICALLFNPK
+380 ALDICTLIFNPK

-399 ILSCISD
+399 VLSHISD

-423 NGDLKSAL
+423 DGDLKLAL
-431 IQPNQEAKIYTKKKE
+431 THPNKEAKIYTKKKE

-467 VMDKAFHSH
+467 VIDKAFHSH

-668 YEAGLLKPDS
+668 YEAGLLKPDL

>member
-9 LEQRKAASALN
+9 PEQLKATKALK

-40 ILHLLNN
+40 ILYLLDN

-66 MIARVAKYSKLSSKI
+66 MIARVAKYSKSSSKI

-103 KQPKELRKLLESIV
+103 KQPKELKKLLESIV
-117 DTKNALNATDED
+117 DTKNALTDDD

-136 HLYALYSLYTNAL
+136 HLYTLYSLYTNAL

-154 SAWLSSKN
+154 SAWLSHKN
-162 PEHAP
+162 PEHTP
-167 YAAFYENILEEFE
+167 YAAFYENILDEFE
-180 NTKKKHDYID
+180 NTKKKHNYID
-190 YNDLLLLFKKAMLE
+190 YNDLLLLFKQAMLE

-223 QESILDA
+223 QESVLDA

-263 YKNARVFTLTKNYRS
+263 YKNAQVFTLTKNYRS

-286 NQVIQHNQ
+286 NQVIQRNE

-304 KSGKFNKPTLLNYND
+304 KSGHFNKPALLNYND

-354 AALRSHNVPSKRKG
+354 AALRSYNVPSKRKG

-380 ALDICALLFNPK
+380 ALDICALIFNPK

-399 ILSCISD
+399 VLSYISD

-423 NGDLKSAL
+423 NGDLKLAL
-431 IQPNQEAKIYTKKKE
+431 THPSKEAKIYTKKKE

-467 VMDKAFHSH
+467 VIDKAFHSH

-668 YEAGLLKPDS
+668 YEAGLLKPDL

>member
-9 LEQRKAASALN
+9 PEQLKAAKALK

-40 ILHLLNN
+40 ILYLLDN

-66 MIARVAKYSKLSSKI
+66 MIARVAKYSKSSSKI

-103 KQPKELRKLLESIV
+103 KQPKELKKLLESIV
-117 DTKNALNATDED
+117 DTKNALTDDD

-154 SAWLSSKN
+154 SAWLSNKN
-162 PEHAP
+162 PEHTP
-167 YAAFYENILEEFE
+167 YAAFYENILDEFE
-180 NTKKKHDYID
+180 NTKKKHNYID
-190 YNDLLLLFKKAMLE
+190 YNDLLLLFKQAMLE

-263 YKNARVFTLTKNYRS
+263 YKNAQVFTLTKNYRS

-286 NQVIQHNQ
+286 NQVIQRNE

-304 KSGKFNKPTLLNYND
+304 KSGHFNKPALLNYND

-334 KNFKEVAVIFRNNAS
+334 KDFKEVAVIFRNNAS

-380 ALDICALLFNPK
+380 ALDICALIFNPK

-399 ILSCISD
+399 VLSHISD

-423 NGDLKSAL
+423 NGDLKLAL
-431 IQPNQEAKIYTKKKE
+431 IQPDKEAKIYTKKKE

-467 VMDKAFHSH
+467 VIDKAFHSH
-476 PVLMHPKISL
+476 PVLMHPKISP

-668 YEAGLLKPDS
+668 YEAGLLKPDL

>member
-9 LEQRKAASALN
+9 PEQLKAAKALK

-40 ILHLLNN
+40 ILHLLDN

-66 MIARVAKYSKLSSKI
+66 MIARVAKYSKLGSKI

-103 KQPKELRKLLESIV
+103 KQPKELKKLLESIV
-117 DTKNALNATDED
+117 DTKNAIDDD

-162 PEHAP
+162 PEHTP
-167 YAAFYENILEEFE
+167 YAAFYENILDEFE
-180 NTKKKHDYID
+180 NTKKKHNYID
-190 YNDLLLLFKKAMLE
+190 YNDLLLLFKQAMLE

-263 YKNARVFTLTKNYRS
+263 YKNAQVFTLTKNYRS

-286 NQVIQHNQ
+286 NQVIQRNE

-304 KSGKFNKPTLLNYND
+304 KSGHFNKPALLNYND

-380 ALDICALLFNPK
+380 ALDICALIFNPK

-399 ILSCISD
+399 VLSHISD

-423 NGDLKSAL
+423 NGDLKLAL
-431 IQPNQEAKIYTKKKE
+431 THPSKEAKIYTKKKE

-467 VMDKAFHSH
+467 VIDKAFYSH

-486 NGAKM
+486 NGAKT

-668 YEAGLLKPDS
+668 YEAGLLKPDF

>member
-9 LEQRKAASALN
+9 PEQLKAAKALK

-40 ILHLLNN
+40 ILYLLDN

-66 MIARVAKYSKLSSKI
+66 MIARVAKYFKSSSKI

-103 KQPKELRKLLESIV
+103 KQPKELKKLLESIV
-117 DTKNALNATDED
+117 DTKNALTDDD

-154 SAWLSSKN
+154 SAWLSHKN
-162 PEHAP
+162 PEHTP
-167 YAAFYENILEEFE
+167 YAAFYENILDEFE
-180 NTKKKHDYID
+180 NTKKKHNYID
-190 YNDLLLLFKKAMLE
+190 YNDLLLLFKQAMLE

-286 NQVIQHNQ
+286 NQVIQRNE

-304 KSGKFNKPTLLNYND
+304 KSGHFNKPALLNYND
-319 NIAQCQDIAKRIVMR
+319 NIVQCQDIAKRIVMR

-380 ALDICALLFNPK
+380 ALDICALIFNPK

-399 ILSCISD
+399 VLSHISD

-423 NGDLKSAL
+423 NGDLKLAL
-431 IQPNQEAKIYTKKKE
+431 IQPDKEAKIYTKKKE

-467 VMDKAFHSH
+467 VIDKAFHSH

-668 YEAGLLKPDS
+668 YEAGLLKPDL

>member
-9 LEQRKAASALN
+9 PEQLKAAKALK

-40 ILHLLNN
+40 ILYLLDN

-66 MIARVAKYSKLSSKI
+66 MIARVAKYSKSSSKI

-103 KQPKELRKLLESIV
+103 KQPKELKKLLESIV
-117 DTKNALNATDED
+117 DTKNALTDDD

-162 PEHAP
+162 PEHTP
-167 YAAFYENILEEFE
+167 YAAFYENILDEFE
-180 NTKKKHDYID
+180 NTKKKHNYID
-190 YNDLLLLFKKAMLE
+190 YNDLLLLFKQAMLE

-263 YKNARVFTLTKNYRS
+263 YKNAQVFTLTKNYRS

-286 NQVIQHNQ
+286 NQVIQHNE

-304 KSGKFNKPTLLNYND
+304 KSGHFNKPALLNYND

-380 ALDICALLFNPK
+380 ALDICALIFNPK

-399 ILSCISD
+399 VLSHISD

-423 NGDLKSAL
+423 NGDLKLAL
-431 IQPNQEAKIYTKKKE
+431 THPNKEAKIYTKKKE

-467 VMDKAFHSH
+467 VIDKAFHSH
-476 PVLMHPKISL
+476 PILMHPKISL

-491 LSDFFILYTKAPTH
+491 LIDFFILYTKAPTH

-668 YEAGLLKPDS
+668 YEAGLLKPDL

>member
-9 LEQRKAASALN
+9 PEQLKAAKALK

-40 ILHLLNN
+40 ILYLLDN

-66 MIARVAKYSKLSSKI
+66 MIARVAKYSQSSSKI

-103 KQPKELRKLLESIV
+103 KQPKELKKLLESIM
-117 DTKNALNATDED
+117 DTKNALTDDD

-154 SAWLSSKN
+154 SAWLSNKN
-162 PEHAP
+162 PEHTP
-167 YAAFYENILEEFE
+167 YATFYENILDEFE
-180 NTKKKHDYID
+180 NTKKKHNYID
-190 YNDLLLLFKKAMLE
+190 YNDLLLLFKQAMLE

-263 YKNARVFTLTKNYRS
+263 YKNAQVFTLTKNYRS

-286 NQVIQHNQ
+286 NQVIQHNE

-304 KSGKFNKPTLLNYND
+304 KSGHFNKPVLLNYND

-380 ALDICALLFNPK
+380 ALDICALIFNPK

-399 ILSCISD
+399 VLSHISD

-423 NGDLKSAL
+423 NGDLKLAL
-431 IQPNQEAKIYTKKKE
+431 THPSKEAKIYTKKKE

-467 VMDKAFHSH
+467 VIDKAFHSH

-491 LSDFFILYTKAPTH
+491 LSDFFTLYTKAPTH
-505 SPSALIKHILESAFF
+505 SPSALIRHILESAFF

-668 YEAGLLKPDS
+668 YEAGLLKPDL

>member
-9 LEQRKAASALN
+9 PEQLKAAKALK

-40 ILHLLNN
+40 ILYLLDN

-66 MIARVAKYSKLSSKI
+66 MIARVAKYSKSSSKI

-103 KQPKELRKLLESIV
+103 KQPKELKKLLESIV
-117 DTKNALNATDED
+117 DTKNALTDDD

-154 SAWLSSKN
+154 SAWLSHKN
-162 PEHAP
+162 PEHTP
-167 YAAFYENILEEFE
+167 YAAFYENILDEFE
-180 NTKKKHDYID
+180 NTKKKHNYID
-190 YNDLLLLFKKAMLE
+190 YNDLLLLFKQAMLE

-263 YKNARVFTLTKNYRS
+263 YKNAQVFTLTKNYRS

-286 NQVIQHNQ
+286 NQVIQRNE

-304 KSGKFNKPTLLNYND
+304 KSGHFNKPALLNYND

-368 SASFFESKEVAL
+368 STSFFESKEIAL
-380 ALDICALLFNPK
+380 ALDICALIFNPK

-399 ILSCISD
+399 VLSYISD

-423 NGDLKSAL
+423 NGDLKLAL
-431 IQPNQEAKIYTKKKE
+431 IQPNKEAKIYTKKKE

-467 VMDKAFHSH
+467 VINKAFHSH
-476 PVLMHPKISL
+476 PVLMHPKISP

-546 AQKRFNEK
+546 AQKRFHEK

-668 YEAGLLKPDS
+668 YEAGLLKPDL

>member
-1 MLETLQLN
+1 MLETLRLNPEQL
-9 LEQRKAASALN
+9 KAAKALK

-40 ILHLLNN
+40 ILYLLDN
-47 GIKPEEILLLTFTN
+47 GVKPEEILLLTFTN

-103 KQPKELRKLLESIV
+103 KQPKELKKLLESIV
-117 DTKNALNATDED
+117 DTKNALTDDD

-154 SAWLSSKN
+154 SAWLSHKN
-162 PEHAP
+162 PEHTP
-167 YAAFYENILEEFE
+167 YATFYENILDEFE
-180 NTKKKHDYID
+180 NTKKKHNYMD
-190 YNDLLLLFKKAMLE
+190 YNDLLLLFKQAMLE

-286 NQVIQHNQ
+286 NQVIQRNE

-304 KSGKFNKPTLLNYND
+304 KSGHFNKPALLNYND
-319 NIAQCQDIAKRIVMR
+319 NITQCQDIAKRIVMR

-368 SASFFESKEVAL
+368 STSFFESKEVAL
-380 ALDICALLFNPK
+380 ALDICALIFNSK

-399 ILSCISD
+399 VLSCISD

-423 NGDLKSAL
+423 NGDLKLAL
-431 IQPNQEAKIYTKKKE
+431 IQPNKEAKIYTKKKE

-467 VMDKAFHSH
+467 VIDKAFHSH

-546 AQKRFNEK
+546 VQKRFNEK

-585 EGVNLLSVH
+585 EGVSLLSVH

-668 YEAGLLKPDS
+668 YEAGLLKPDL

>member
-9 LEQRKAASALN
+9 PEQLKAAKALK

-40 ILHLLNN
+40 ILYLLDN

-66 MIARVAKYSKLSSKI
+66 MIARVAKYSKSSSKI

-103 KQPKELRKLLESIV
+103 KQPKELKKLLESIV
-117 DTKNALNATDED
+117 DTKNAIDDD

-154 SAWLSSKN
+154 SAWLSHKN
-162 PEHAP
+162 PEHTP
-167 YAAFYENILEEFE
+167 YAAFYENILDEFE
-180 NTKKKHDYID
+180 NTKKKHNYID
-190 YNDLLLLFKKAMLE
+190 YNDLLLLFKQAMLE

-286 NQVIQHNQ
+286 NQVIQRNE

-304 KSGKFNKPTLLNYND
+304 KSGHFNKPALLNYND

-380 ALDICALLFNPK
+380 ALDICALIFNPK

-399 ILSCISD
+399 VLSHISD

-423 NGDLKSAL
+423 NGDLKLAL
-431 IQPNQEAKIYTKKKE
+431 IQPNKEAKIYTKKKE

-467 VMDKAFHSH
+467 VIDKAFHSH
-476 PVLMHPKISL
+476 PVLMHPKISP

-668 YEAGLLKPDS
+668 YEAGLLKPDL

>member
-9 LEQRKAASALN
+9 PEQLKAAKALK

-40 ILHLLNN
+40 ILYLLDN

-103 KQPKELRKLLESIV
+103 KQPKELKKLLESIV
-117 DTKNALNATDED
+117 DTKNALTDDD

-154 SAWLSSKN
+154 SAWLSHKN
-162 PEHAP
+162 PEHTP
-167 YAAFYENILEEFE
+167 YATFYENILDEFE
-180 NTKKKHDYID
+180 NTKKKHNYID
-190 YNDLLLLFKKAMLE
+190 YNDLLLLFKQAMLE

-263 YKNARVFTLTKNYRS
+263 YKNAQVFTLTKNYRS

-286 NQVIQHNQ
+286 NQVIQRNE

-304 KSGKFNKPTLLNYND
+304 KSGHFNKPALLNYND

-380 ALDICALLFNPK
+380 ALDICALIFNPK

-399 ILSCISD
+399 VLSHISD

-423 NGDLKSAL
+423 NGDLKLAL
-431 IQPNQEAKIYTKKKE
+431 IQPNKEAKIYTKKKE

-467 VMDKAFHSH
+467 VIDKAFHSH

-546 AQKRFNEK
+546 VQKRFNEK

>member
-9 LEQRKAASALN
+9 PEQLKAAKALK

-40 ILHLLNN
+40 ILYLLDN

-66 MIARVAKYSKLSSKI
+66 MIARVAKYSQSSSKI

-103 KQPKELRKLLESIV
+103 KQPKELKKLLESIV
-117 DTKNALNATDED
+117 DTKNALTDDD

-154 SAWLSSKN
+154 SAWLSHKN
-162 PEHAP
+162 PEHTP
-167 YAAFYENILEEFE
+167 YAAFYENILDEFE
-180 NTKKKHDYID
+180 NTKKKHNYID
-190 YNDLLLLFKKAMLE
+190 YNDLLLLFKQAMLE

-263 YKNARVFTLTKNYRS
+263 YKNAQVFTLTKNYRS

-286 NQVIQHNQ
+286 NQVIQRNE

-304 KSGKFNKPTLLNYND
+304 KSGHFNKPALLNYND

-354 AALRSHNVPSKRKG
+354 AALRSYNVPSKRKG

-380 ALDICALLFNPK
+380 ALDICALIFNPK

-399 ILSCISD
+399 VLSHISD

-423 NGDLKSAL
+423 NGDLKLAL
-431 IQPNQEAKIYTKKKE
+431 IQPDKEAKIYTKKKE

-467 VMDKAFHSH
+467 VIDKAFHSH

-520 QTFKTRLLKERS
+520 QTFKIRLLKERS

-573 GTLIGSSEATQG
+573 GTLISSSEATQG

-668 YEAGLLKPDS
+668 YEAGLLKPDL

>member
-9 LEQRKAASALN
+9 PEQLKAAKALK

-40 ILHLLNN
+40 ILYLLDN

-103 KQPKELRKLLESIV
+103 KQPKELKKLLESIV
-117 DTKNALNATDED
+117 DTKNAIDDD

-154 SAWLSSKN
+154 SAWLSNKN
-162 PEHAP
+162 PEHTP
-167 YAAFYENILEEFE
+167 YAAFYENILDEFE
-180 NTKKKHDYID
+180 NTKKKHNYID
-190 YNDLLLLFKKAMLE
+190 YNDLLLLFKQAMLE

-263 YKNARVFTLTKNYRS
+263 YKNAQVFTLTKNYRS

-286 NQVIQHNQ
+286 NQVIQRNE

-304 KSGKFNKPTLLNYND
+304 KSGHFNKPALLNYND

-354 AALRSHNVPSKRKG
+354 AALRFYNVPSKRKG

-380 ALDICALLFNPK
+380 ALDICALIFNPK

-399 ILSCISD
+399 VLSYISD

-423 NGDLKSAL
+423 NGDLKLAL
-431 IQPNQEAKIYTKKKE
+431 THPNKEAKIYTKKKE

-467 VMDKAFHSH
+467 VINKAFHSH

-546 AQKRFNEK
+546 VQKRFNEK

-668 YEAGLLKPDS
+668 YEAGLLKPDF